1 MNSVDPLVIP
11 GISHKHGISMEI
23 NRPVKVDIPI
33 WSRAEG
39 NTLSG
44 GVEQGLERDAPVT
57 MHLDLCLCRHCEQHE
72 TEGNE
77 RLFHCF
83 VFLKVDHLFLI
94 CYRKLTVILITVGK
108 SEGDDVVARVGD
120 VELHSIRGSYRKVF
134 YSTS

>member
-1 MNSVDPLVIP
+1 
-11 GISHKHGISMEI
+11 MEI

-83 VFLKVDHLFLI
+83 VFLKVGVFLI
-94 CYRKLTVILITVGK
+94 RYSKFAIILITVG
-108 SEGDDVVARVGD
+108 EGEGNNIIP
-120 VELHSIRGSYRKVF
+120 VEG
-134 YSTS
+134 

>member
-1 MNSVDPLVIP
+1 
-11 GISHKHGISMEI
+11 MEI

-72 TEGNE
+72 TEGN
-77 RLFHCF
+77 
-83 VFLKVDHLFLI
+83 
-94 CYRKLTVILITVGK
+94 
-108 SEGDDVVARVGD
+108 
-120 VELHSIRGSYRKVF
+120 
-134 YSTS
+134 